1 MTITNTCAVG
11 AAAAEAGEM
20 GLSGVGDVTGSG
32 ADLVQAKINRTAP
45 NRAHRSTV

>member
-11 AAAAEAGEM
+11 GATGEAGEM

-32 ADLVQAKINRTAP
+32 ADLVHATINRTATSQ
-45 NRAHRSTV
+45 AHRSTV